1 MPTSSSSS
9 CNDLRLSTSIAAMT
23 KLSSRSVWLQDG
35 TWELKYHATIPVLT
49 GNTAKLKPITF
60 LAKYLI
66 SKLTSWSL
74 CVLSPAGVTHF
85 SLLTSHIRDPSSW
98 TKLEQPLPPTHI
110 FTGQNGT
117 KVSTRLVRCLPKIYL
132 MFGVMSE
139 TWCSHVTRN
148 CWYVFLFC
156 FVF

>member
-66 SKLTSWSL
+66 SETYLLVPVCAQPRWCNTLLPS
-74 CVLSPAGVTHF
+74 HF
-85 SLLTSHIRDPSSW
+85 SHPRSLLLDKTGATITAYSYFHWSEWHKGVNTIGSLSS
-98 TKLEQPLPPTHI
+98 KDI
-110 FTGQNGT
+110 FN
-117 KVSTRLVRCLPKIYL
+117 VWSY
-132 MFGVMSE
+132 E
-139 TWCSHVTRN
+139 
-148 CWYVFLFC
+148 
-156 FVF
+156 